1 MAEYNNGNAFSI
13 SDKKVAL
20 HKTLTICALCLIQGF
35 DMLQREKKNTSA
47 LLELLFLQQ
56 AIKTRNTYV

>member
-1 MAEYNNGNAFSI
+1 MCFMSY
-13 SDKKVAL
+13 
-20 HKTLTICALCLIQGF
+20 QGF
-35 DMLQREKKNTSA
+35 DMLQREKKNTTA